1 MPEVNIPGVGL
12 VTFPYDMPPDQ
23 IAAQAKRLYAEA
35 QGKEP
40 PLTRERQ
47 APGAPSALDVGHHPA
62 VDRDL
67 NMSPF
72 SQALGD
78 AGETVGRWSNDN
90 LPALASAAAAL
101 ATGGASI
108 PVAMGA
114 AALAG
119 GGGAAARQGIRRAA
133 GEGEPMTGEALGL
146 DIAKEG
152 ALSGALAGVPRAAM
166 GAARA
171 AGPAIANNARK
182 ISTAVRGV
190 TGAGPLAGGGAW
202 YATGNPLIGVATSA
216 ATRAATSPT
225 VIRGVGNVATRV
237 GNSPAVNAIANKV
250 GLGVNTA
257 RAGADALRRALLDAL
272 GAESEQP

>member
-1 MPEVNIPGVGL
+1 MPEVNIPGVGI
-12 VTFPYDMPPDQ
+12 VRFPYDMPPDQ
-23 IAAQAKRLYAEA
+23 IAAQAQRLYAEA

-47 APGAPSALDVGHHPA
+47 APGAPSALDAGHHPDVA
-62 VDRDL
+62 RDMG
-67 NMSPF
+67 MSPF
-72 SQALGD
+72 SQAISE
-78 AGETVGRWSNDN
+78 AGKTVGRWSNDN
-90 LPALASAAAAL
+90 LPALASTGAAL

-108 PVAMGA
+108 PVTVGA
-114 AALAG
+114 GMLAG
-119 GGGAAARQGIRRAA
+119 GAGAAARQGIRRAA

-202 YATGNPLIGVATSA
+202 YATGNPLIGAATSA
-216 ATRAATSPT
+216 VTRAATSPH
-225 VIRGVGNVATRV
+225 VIRGVGNMVSRV
-237 GNSPAVNAIANKV
+237 GNSPTANAIANKF
-250 GLGVNTA
+250 GLGANTM
-257 RAGADALRRALLDAL
+257 RAGADALRQALLDAL
-272 GAESEQP
+272 GSEQP